1 MEVKSVKHNLF
12 MAVIRIMT
20 GALFPIIV
28 MPYVNRILNP
38 TGVGRVEYANTI
50 VNYFILFTSLGIPV
64 YGVREIAQCRDS
76 KEKTS
81 KLFYELIFILIIT
94 NILAYIIYFLLIYMN
109 QEIYNQR
116 QTFFILGIN
125 IIFTTFG
132 VEWFYQGI
140 ENQKY
145 ITIRAVIIRIISI
158 IFLFSFVKNDKDYN
172 IYAMI
177 LVLGSVGGNILNI
190 INIKKYLIFDIEII
204 KKIKPQKHLKSI
216 LITLAAGLAA
226 AIYTQI
232 DILMIGEMIGVE
244 YVGIYSLPMKFL
256 RLSTVV
262 ITLVGS
268 TLLPRLTYMF
278 SSKDLNY
285 KLYLNKTLKAI
296 LLYCCF
302 LTSSLYILSKDI
314 VLLFGGKNFELSIV
328 TMKILAFVAL
338 FSGIAYFLGIIVL
351 YSKKKDKIFLNG
363 VAIACITNFILNYFL
378 IKTYKQNGAAIA
390 TLFAE
395 IVVIMILLIQGKKYF
410 KEISILNINN
420 LKYLICLLISIVF
433 FTVFNESYMH
443 FSPILS
449 IFFKELII
457 IGIYSTILI
466 FSREEETILLLK
478 KIKKVIL
485 KNGN

>member
-1 MEVKSVKHNLF
+1 MEVKSIKHNLF

-38 TGVGRVEYANTI
+38 IGIGRIEYANTI

-76 KEKTS
+76 KEKIS

-94 NILAYIIYFLLIYMN
+94 NILAYIVYFLLIYMN
-109 QEIYNQR
+109 QEIYSQR

-145 ITIRAVIIRIISI
+145 ITIRAVIIRLISI
-158 IFLFSFVKNDKDYN
+158 FLLFLFVKTEKDYN

-177 LVLGSVGGNILNI
+177 LVLGTVGGNILNI
-190 INIKKYLIFDIEII
+190 INIKKYLLFDIKII
-204 KKIKPQKHLKSI
+204 KKINPQKHLKSI

-232 DILMIGEMIGVE
+232 DIVMIGEMVGIE

-278 SSKDLNY
+278 SNKDLNY
-285 KLYLNKTLKAI
+285 NFYLNRTLKGI
-296 LLYCCF
+296 LFYCCF

-314 VLLFGGKNFELSIV
+314 VLLFGGRSFEASVI
-328 TMKILAFVAL
+328 TMKVLAFVAF

-351 YSKKKDKIFLNG
+351 YSKNKDKIFLNG
-363 VAIACITNFILNYFL
+363 VSIACIINFILNYFL
-378 IKTYKQNGAAIA
+378 IKIYKQNGAAIS
-390 TLFAE
+390 TLVAE
-395 IVVIMILLIQGKKYF
+395 IMVIIILLVQGKEYF
-410 KEISILNINN
+410 REVNILNKNN
-420 LKYLICLLISIVF
+420 LKYLSCLLVSIGF
-433 FTVFNESYMH
+433 FIVFNERYIY
-443 FSPILS
+443 FTPILN
-449 IFFKELII
+449 IFIKEIII

-466 FSREEETILLLK
+466 FSQEEETILLLK
-478 KIKKVIL
+478 KIKKVVL
-485 KNGN
+485 RK